1 MYLAGIA
8 RETGWSDRFIL
19 WRLPMAKGLGI
30 LHASGIAAGVA
41 MKFDRGRKAERGTA
55 ETMRE
60 KFQRIKARRENAGP
74 LLGE

>member
-1 MYLAGIA
+1 MYLAGVA

-30 LHASGIAAGVA
+30 LHAAGIAAGVT
-41 MKFDRGRKAERGTA
+41 MEFDRGRGEPGTG

-60 KFQRIKARRENAGP
+60 KFARMKRKRAAVKP
-74 LLGE
+74 ILGG